1 MSQADELMKG
11 FQIGYQNAPF
21 SALGSAIKSTL
32 GRLTQQ
38 EDMVSGLATKAGIE
52 HMFADPNERLLKQ
65 AQLDKTQLESY
76 GLRDYYGLD
85 GGANSESGG
94 DLGGT
99 TQRTN
104 PSIFGRRPARTP
116 EEALSLIPEDERANY
131 RTEVVYTKNPLGLEE
146 VTYKPVIK
154 QEYMQAQGE
163 QAKVG
168 EEAQRNFNV
177 ARNKL
182 KVTAGAWKAAQEK
195 SGGGAKGA
203 AQALFGKTQI
213 GRMMGV
219 NPYSQAFE
227 GQLVEA
233 ASALA
238 KLAAP
243 SARVGEQIIAQF
255 RKTLP
260 DLLSIAN
267 PQEFE
272 AQLRFSLQNAFA
284 SQAGIEGYDFGQ
296 EQMDMVDTL
305 VADIIDTP
313 AMTSESLDKFKSG
326 GTTREFNTPEEA
338 DNSGLPIGTI
348 VTVGG
353 RRYQI

>member
-1 MSQADELMKG
+1 MAQSDELMKG

-21 SALGSAIKSTL
+21 ASLGQAIKSTL
-32 GRLTQQ
+32 GRLQTQ
-38 EDMVSGLATKAGIE
+38 EDTTSQLVTQAGIGQ
-52 HMFADPNERLLKQ
+52 MFQDPNERALRA
-65 AQLDKTQLESY
+65 AQLQKTQLESR
-76 GLRDYYGLD
+76 GLKEYYGLD
-85 GGANSESGG
+85 TGTSGG
-94 DLGGT
+94 GEAT
-99 TQRTN
+99 STRSTN
-104 PSIFGRRPARTP
+104 STFGRRPAKTA
-116 EEALSLIPEDERANY
+116 EEALSLIPEAERGNY
-131 RTEVVYTKNPLGLEE
+131 RAEVTYTKNPSGLDE
-146 VTYKPVIK
+146 VAYKPVIK
-154 QEYMQAQGE
+154 QEYLQSQGE
-163 QAKVG
+163 QAKAG
-168 EEAQRNFNV
+168 EEAKRNFNV

-203 AQALFGKTQI
+203 AQALFGKTSL

-255 RKTLP
+255 KKTLP
-260 DLLSIAN
+260 DLLSISN

-296 EQMDMVDTL
+296 EQMDMVDSL

-313 AMTSESLDKFKSG
+313 AMTSESLDKFRSG
-326 GTTREFNTPEEA
+326 GGGGDT
-338 DNSGLPIGTI
+338 SGLSDAQAYEEYIRMTRG
-348 VTVGG
+348 
-353 RRYQI
+353 Q